1 MKKRKLWQQV
11 FGLTLIALLLVGCGE
26 TLAGSTASPM
36 PIPSTAE
43 PTATPT
49 PACMLEC
56 DIGTEKYSIGISCE
70 SGPMTIEHLQ
80 DEKTTYKYDSSG
92 NRTEIGLNI
101 NRKRTYENTQNA
113 YVIVGNINVNL
124 VQSSVDYRVV
134 VTGGEFGDT
143 SQICEP

>member
-1 MKKRKLWQQV
+1 MRSRRLWQQV
-11 FGLTLIALLLVGCGE
+11 FVLTLLVLLLTGCSE
-26 TLAGSTASPM
+26 ALAGPTGTPT
-36 PIPSTAE
+36 PVPPTPE

-56 DIGTEKYSIGISCE
+56 EVGTEKYSIGITCE

-80 DEKTTYKYDSSG
+80 DEKTTFKYDSSG
-92 NRTEIGLNI
+92 NRTEISLNI

-113 YVIVGNINVNL
+113 YIIVGDISIDL
-124 VQSSVDYRVV
+124 VQNKADYRIV